1 MSKIDYMEFDEKVER
16 YLKKKMTADGMAEFK
31 ALLAQDNDLKERA
44 RMTALMIRTM
54 KDVETE
60 SLAEDKQLYKTI
72 SNMTEEQFRKAAGI
86 KPALRPAAN
95 KVPKSRK
102 LWLVVTRWT
111 AAACVACAL
120 VFGGYRYYGYQ
131 QTVVLGNTSY
141 TAYVSDISSSG
152 GVRSSS
158 DDVEISKQLY
168 ALFDNVKNGED
179 ISSSIEELKG
189 LYEQAQDENSEYS
202 VYIDDIAWN
211 LAIAYLKDGDK
222 ESPLPILEHM
232 LERNKNYSDITKP
245 VQELIDKIKD
255 L

>member
-1 MSKIDYMEFDEKVER
+1 M
-16 YLKKKMTADGMAEFK
+16 
-31 ALLAQDNDLKERA
+31 
-44 RMTALMIRTM
+44 
-54 KDVETE
+54 
-60 SLAEDKQLYKTI
+60 
-72 SNMTEEQFRKAAGI
+72 
-86 KPALRPAAN
+86 
-95 KVPKSRK
+95 
-102 LWLVVTRWT
+102 
-111 AAACVACAL
+111 
-120 VFGGYRYYGYQ
+120 
-131 QTVVLGNTSY
+131 
-141 TAYVSDISSSG
+141 
-152 GVRSSS
+152 RSSS